1 MRRDRVLG
9 ILVVAAVAMATGFL
23 VAGQVKAQLLTPSNQ
38 VARYQALVHS
48 VQDLEKTNESWRAQI
63 ATLRGEINALEA
75 AAAQQ
80 SAGTQALQNQVADL
94 RAHAGLTAVHGPGV
108 EVDLGNGIPA
118 PDIGV
123 QIGYLINYQ
132 DVQDVVNLLF
142 ANGAEGVS
150 VNGRRLT
157 PLSAFSGSAGEV
169 IIDQGPPLRA
179 PIKVLAVGDR
189 DRMVIALDDPSA
201 LPDLRDREVRFQIVL
216 TITGKPDVKLPAYDS
231 SLQISHVSTS

>member
-1 MRRDRVLG
+1 MKRDRVLG

-23 VAGQVKAQLLTPSNQ
+23 VAGQMKAQLLTPSNQ

-48 VQDLEKTNESWRAQI
+48 VQDLEKTNESWRAEI
-63 ATLRGEINALEA
+63 AALEGT
-75 AAAQQ
+75 AAQQ
-80 SAGTQALQNQVADL
+80 SATTQALQNQVADL
-94 RAHAGLTAVHGPGV
+94 RAHAGLTAIRGPGV

-118 PDIGV
+118 PTIGV

-157 PLSAFSGSAGEV
+157 PLSAFSGSEGEV

-179 PIKVLAVGDR
+179 PIKVLSVGDR

-201 LPDLRDREVRFQIVL
+201 LPDLRDRERSEERRV
-216 TITGKPDVKLPAYDS
+216 G
-231 SLQISHVSTS
+231 

>member
-1 MRRDRVLG
+1 
-9 ILVVAAVAMATGFL
+9 
-23 VAGQVKAQLLTPSNQ
+23 LTP
-38 VARYQALVHS
+38 
-48 VQDLEKTNESWRAQI
+48 I
-63 ATLRGEINALEA
+63 
-75 AAAQQ
+75 
-80 SAGTQALQNQVADL
+80 
-94 RAHAGLTAVHGPGV
+94 HGPGV
-108 EVDLGNGIPA
+108 EVDLSNGTPA
-118 PDIGV
+118 PAIGV
-123 QIGYLINYQ
+123 QVGYLINYQ

-157 PLSAFSGSAGEV
+157 PLSAFSGSEGEV

-201 LPDLRDREVRFQIVL
+201 LPDLRDREVRFSISL
-216 TITGKPDVKLPAYDS
+216 TITGKPDLKLPAYDS